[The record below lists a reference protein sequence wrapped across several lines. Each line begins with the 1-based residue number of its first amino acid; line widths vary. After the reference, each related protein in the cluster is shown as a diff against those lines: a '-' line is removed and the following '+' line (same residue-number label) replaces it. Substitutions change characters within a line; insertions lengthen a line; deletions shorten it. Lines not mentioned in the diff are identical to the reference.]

1 MNLEKE
7 RELFEL
13 TEVFKDRC
21 EGLVFN
27 NGKYEFGKNIEGL
40 SQIKMAILGLN
51 LTVVNSTWH
60 GWIASINRQ
69 GYVLAPVEPTSEMID
84 AGIRRQW
91 DELSSPMECMHTLIY
106 KAMLGAVE

>member
-1 MNLEKE
+1 MNLERE

-60 GWIASINRQ
+60 GWLASINRQ
-69 GYVLAPVEPTSEMID
+69 GYVLVPVEPNQKMIEAAIIEKQKHGRTD
-84 AGIRRQW
+84 S
-91 DELSSPMECMHTLIY
+91 DLY